1 MPHQR
6 YGFHQSL
13 YMRDTYES
21 FVLGNGRYGFP
32 TAIHVWKKDS
42 VNRRL
47 RRPPLHPVNPFTH
60 QLEDGI
66 PSLRAHRKTLSERVF
81 LDSGALFLDGTG
93 REFGMTPWDS
103 QAGELAL
110 VCL

>member
-1 MPHQR
+1 MANFGVPYR
-6 YGFHQSL
+6 INYCLVFPSWF
-13 YMRDTYES
+13 ES
-21 FVLGNGRYGFP
+21 
-32 TAIHVWKKDS
+32 I
-42 VNRRL
+42 
-47 RRPPLHPVNPFTH
+47 NPFTH

-103 QAGELAL
+103 RAGELAL